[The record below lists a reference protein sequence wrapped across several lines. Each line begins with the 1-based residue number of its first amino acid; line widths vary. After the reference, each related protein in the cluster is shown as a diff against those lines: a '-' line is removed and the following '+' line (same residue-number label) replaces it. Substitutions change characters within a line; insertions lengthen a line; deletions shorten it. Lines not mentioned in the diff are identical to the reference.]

1 MSSRIRIAI
10 GRVALLSVLVLAG
23 AISPSSAQGTSA
35 READEHD
42 GSKSQ
47 ARRLEGT
54 WFTSVT
60 IRDCQSGAAL
70 RTFPALNTF
79 AHGGTLIDTTTAV
92 SPALRS
98 PGHGFWDKTGRRTF
112 RAVSLA
118 FLFTPAGVLAGT
130 QKITQ
135 LITLGADDYSSNAS
149 SEVFSPD
156 GNLLSTGCSTAV
168 ARPIE

>member
-1 MSSRIRIAI
+1 MSSGIRISI
-10 GRVALLSVLVLAG
+10 GSVALLSVLVLAG
-23 AISPSSAQGTSA
+23 AMSPTSAQGVSV

-42 GSKSQ
+42 GSTSQ

-60 IRDCQSGAAL
+60 IRDCQSGAEL

-79 AHGGTLIDTTTAV
+79 AHGGTLTDTTTAV

-98 PGHGFWDKTGRRTF
+98 PGHGFWDKTGRHTF

-118 FLFTPAGVLAGT
+118 FLFTPGGVWTGT

-135 LITLGADDYSSNAS
+135 VIKLGVDEYTSNAS
-149 SEVFSPD
+149 SEIFAPS
-156 GNLLSTGCSTAV
+156 GTLLSTGCSTAV
-168 ARPIE
+168 AQPVE